1 MKTARFITLIVIPL
15 LFACSPKKP
24 ELPLTAMPA
33 EPVLQALE
41 RHRQSFS
48 GLRAIA
54 SVEVARGNRKRT
66 LETVGVVID
75 GERRFRIEAYG
86 PLGQSLSAIVWDGQE
101 ILMRRPGEDKVV
113 RPGPKGLERLFGQG
127 VEASDLCA
135 MLSGNIPG
143 TRDAADA
150 SLLCGKDGM
159 CVLEL
164 RTDDVVRQVRVFTPP
179 AEAPQEPRVLSYAF
193 FRAGKLMYQAYFD
206 SYTEISHYALPVKIA
221 IENPDKKL
229 HVAVTYSE
237 AEVNIPLSDEAFTLS
252 DEGNRNQKE

>member
-24 ELPLTAMPA
+24 EMPLSEMPA

-48 GLRAIA
+48 GLKAVA

-66 LETVGVVID
+66 LETVGIVID
-75 GERRFRIEAYG
+75 GERRLRIEAYG
-86 PLGQSLSAIVWDGQE
+86 PLGQSLSAIVWDGRE

-135 MLSGNIPG
+135 MLSGNIPKTG
-143 TRDAADA
+143 DAADA

-164 RTDDVVRQVRVFTPP
+164 RTDDAVRQVRVSTPP
-179 AEAPQEPRVLSYAF
+179 AGAPWELRVLSYAF
-193 FRAGKLMYQAYFD
+193 FRAGKLMYEAHFD
-206 SYTEISHYALPVKIA
+206 RYAEISHYALPVRIV
-221 IENPDKKL
+221 IENPGKKL
-229 HVAVTYSE
+229 YVAVTYSE
-237 AEVNIPLSDEAFTLS
+237 AEVNIPLSDEAFILP
-252 DEGNRNQKE
+252 DEGNRN